1 MDLEQRIREEL
12 SKLPPGKSIRFDN
25 LCSLVGEEDYKKV
38 LEVLRRLNDYVLYR
52 KK

>member
-12 SKLPPGKSIRFDN
+12 SKLPPGKSIRLDN
-25 LCSLVGEEDYKKV
+25 LCSLVGEKDYKKV
-38 LEVLRRLNDYVLYR
+38 LKVLRQLNDYEVYR